1 MTNCKVHDL
10 REYEME
16 KLFMSGEVILN
27 KDVCEDCT
35 NRFIKSQTKYNEQYS
50 KFITRRNHA
59 KVIEELNYRNKCS
72 KCNRLSE
79 IIGQYKIKDR
89 GFVNVE
95 LCRRHHE
102 ELIEELNNNQIP
114 YQVIIESYI
123 PQDVILN

>member
-1 MTNCKVHDL
+1 MDEQTYDDYGDFS
-10 REYEME
+10 EEP
-16 KLFMSGEVILN
+16 EV
-27 KDVCEDCT
+27 
-35 NRFIKSQTKYNEQYS
+35 
-50 KFITRRNHA
+50 
-59 KVIEELNYRNKCS
+59 KCS
-72 KCNRLSE
+72 KCNRPSE

-102 ELIEELNNNQIP
+102 ELIEELNNNQLP